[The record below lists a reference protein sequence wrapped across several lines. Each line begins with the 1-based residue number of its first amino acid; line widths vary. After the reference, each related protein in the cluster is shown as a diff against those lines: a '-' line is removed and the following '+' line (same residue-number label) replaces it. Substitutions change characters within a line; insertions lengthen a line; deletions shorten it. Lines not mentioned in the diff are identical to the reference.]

1 MDLDS
6 ASLIRLTAFTADR
19 RNIILIK
26 KNSHSTDASRVLI
39 QTILEVNDRDL
50 GQHEGVEES
59 EAPRLASLALAVTG
73 QVGHIEETA
82 SSSTVPPW
90 RAHRQRAGPTEN
102 TILRSSDGLTRATS
116 LVGCCMFFYLCVR
129 GGV

>member
-19 RNIILIK
+19 QNIILIK
-26 KNSHSTDASRVLI
+26 KNPHSADASRVLI

-59 EAPRLASLALAVTG
+59 EAPRLLGSGSNWTGGIHRGDRLGLDGASM
-73 QVGHIEETA
+73 A
-82 SSSTVPPW
+82 SSPIAG
-90 RAHRQRAGPTEN
+90 RAYREYYP
-102 TILRSSDGLTRATS
+102 S
-116 LVGCCMFFYLCVR
+116 LERWSLPGYH
-129 GGV
+129 